1 MLSSLIATL
10 VRTQRL
16 GSRYLREYAERRSQ
30 VIREV
35 VQKNGALGF
44 ICFGGPPVHFQIF
57 HQRFVDKYH
66 WIDEPMFQEL
76 FAVTQALSG
85 PASTKMLYCIN
96 LNRNGFWSAL
106 AAFMLWSI
114 PGAIGMYA
122 LSLGISSVGNTLP
135 APAYALLSGLNA
147 ATVGVIALAAVQL
160 SQKAIT
166 DKISRI
172 LIFLGATAGMLYNA
186 LWFFPVLIFLAGP
199 VTVIWDLRIL
209 HPVFSRI
216 RGVFLPTRQTEI
228 RDVEMTS
235 SANIETENNAEDVS
249 AREPSTGQEMAQ
261 TERGN
266 SAVEPTVLR
275 QSATNDSRE
284 RLSARVIPRDRELKV
299 SWRFGTILIAA
310 FLATFVVVMILRGVI
325 KQRPL
330 LFSLFSN
337 LYLAGTI
344 IFGGGP
350 VVIPL
355 LRQYIVTEGW
365 VSPRDFLLGLAII
378 QSFPGPNFN
387 FAVYLGSLTAINA
400 SLPSALGALISYIGI
415 FAPGLI
421 LVHGTMG
428 LWSELRTRRWF
439 KAGLRGINAAAVGLI
454 YTAIYRLWEIGYIDE
469 KFTSGSSLGR
479 DPWWVVVT
487 ATSYVGGCWFG
498 LPVPLGIL
506 LGGVMGLVRYGV
518 TAT

>member
-1 MLSSLIATL
+1 
-10 VRTQRL
+10 
-16 GSRYLREYAERRSQ
+16 
-30 VIREV
+30 
-35 VQKNGALGF
+35 
-44 ICFGGPPVHFQIF
+44 
-57 HQRFVDKYH
+57 
-66 WIDEPMFQEL
+66 
-76 FAVTQALSG
+76 
-85 PASTKMLYCIN
+85 MLYCIN

-106 AAFMLWSI
+106 AAFLLWSI
-114 PGAIGMYA
+114 PGALGMYV
-122 LSLGISSVGNTLP
+122 LSLGMSNVGDNLP

-160 SQKAIT
+160 SQKTIT
-166 DKISRI
+166 DKVSRI
-172 LIFLGATAGMLYNA
+172 LVFLGATAGMLYNA

-199 VTVIWDLRIL
+199 VTIVWDLRIL
-209 HPVFSRI
+209 HSIFSRAQSL
-216 RGVFLPTRQTEI
+216 FLRARHTEG
-228 RDVEMTS
+228 RDLEMTS
-235 SANIETENNAEDVS
+235 TGTNNTEGVS
-249 AREPSTGQEMAQ
+249 ARDTSIGPETPQIDSA
-261 TERGN
+261 N
-266 SAVEPTVLR
+266 SNIEPTV
-275 QSATNDSRE
+275 SISNGSRE
-284 RLSARVIPRDRELKV
+284 RSTARAIPRDRELKV
-299 SWRFGTILIAA
+299 SWRFGIILIVA
-310 FLATFVVVMILRGVI
+310 FLATFFAVMILRGVI
-325 KQRPL
+325 QQRPL

-365 VSPRDFLLGLAII
+365 VSPRDFLLGLAIV
-378 QSFPGPNFN
+378 QAFPGPNFN
-387 FAVYLGSLTAINA
+387 FAVYLGSLAAINA
-400 SLPSALGALISYIGI
+400 SLPSISGALISYVGI

-428 LWSELRTRRWF
+428 LWSALRTRRWF

-469 KFTSGSSLGR
+469 NFTSGSSLGR
-479 DPWWVVVT
+479 DPWWVVIT

-498 LPVPLGIL
+498 LPVSLAIL